1 MLTIIKRGEQLMP
14 KQRWVQA
21 NKFVMQ
27 LSSGVFGVLSLI
39 LLLCLSSAEAGA
51 TGPKIFLPQPS
62 VDLGEVFEDHTLS
75 HVFEVKNTGDA
86 PLMIKDID
94 PDCACSVVD
103 YDRSIPPGGSG
114 KITFSIKPYSVIHQF
129 TKKADIFSND
139 PANPK
144 AVIQI
149 SGLAKPFIEIKP
161 GHLIRFQGILE
172 EIKPIQINLVSHL
185 ATPLEI
191 SGFQTDI
198 PDKIDVS
205 ITPEIPGKTFIV
217 KVSNKINQSAN
228 YKGKIELITNSKQRP
243 RLILRVFADI
253 YPASAVSQ

>member
-1 MLTIIKRGEQLMP
+1 MPEQRRQPTL
-14 KQRWVQA
+14 KILLQISS
-21 NKFVMQ
+21 NL
-27 LSSGVFGVLSLI
+27 LSLLSLI
-39 LLLCLSSAEAGA
+39 LLLSLTSADAGA
-51 TGPKIFLPQPS
+51 TGPKIFLPQPNA
-62 VDLGEVFEDHTLS
+62 DIGEVFEDHTLS
-75 HVFEVKNTGDA
+75 HVFEVKNTGEA
-86 PLMIKDID
+86 PLVIKDID
-94 PDCACSVVD
+94 PDCSCSVVD

-114 KITFSIKPYSVIHQF
+114 KIAFSIKPYSVIHKF

-139 PANPK
+139 HDNPK

-161 GHLIRFQGILE
+161 GHLIRFQGTLE
-172 EIKPIQINLVSHL
+172 EIKPTQINLLSHL

-205 ITPEIPGKTFIV
+205 ITPEIPGKTFVV
-217 KVSNKINQSAN
+217 KVSNKITQSAN